1 MSTGV
6 PCDWWG
12 HTVDREKLSALR
24 KKLLTRRKRS
34 AVSASKKLARRTPLR
49 SLWWWLSLVV
59 LAASAGFIP
68 PAIAMAF
75 AVTEGWDGQSQFWLL
90 IVAGLF
96 QGLALGIAEVIAL
109 RRGPLRVPAGRWI
122 FVTTLAMGV
131 AWLVALLP
139 GTFVQLDWSNPAV
152 VVAIIG
158 AVLVVV
164 LIVPLGQWFILRS
177 RTRDAWRWM
186 LVMGVATTLGVG
198 SLLSGIVLA
207 AGKTTFISTL
217 LPFILT
223 GWVGIVLFTVVSG
236 LGVYWIAREAYTAAD
251 ISDALARRAAKA
263 SRATTATKKAAARVG
278 AKASPAIKNMAS
290 SVATAAKKAG
300 SQTSSA
306 VKITAT
312 RVTSRASM
320 AITQAKARA
329 KARGPERAK
338 AQAKKTSG
346 K

>member
-1 MSTGV
+1 M
-6 PCDWWG
+6 
-12 HTVDREKLSALR
+12 
-24 KKLLTRRKRS
+24 
-34 AVSASKKLARRTPLR
+34 
-49 SLWWWLSLVV
+49 V

-68 PAIAMAF
+68 PAIAIAF

-96 QGLALGIAEVIAL
+96 QGLALGIGEVIAL
-109 RRGPLRVPAGRWI
+109 RRGPLRVPAGRWV
-122 FVTTLAMGV
+122 FVTTVAMGV

-139 GTFVQLDWSNPAV
+139 GTVVQLDWSNPAV
-152 VVAIIG
+152 VAAIIA

-177 RTRDAWRWM
+177 RARDAWRWM

-236 LGVYWIAREAYTAAD
+236 LGVYWIAREAYTAEETA
-251 ISDALARRAAKA
+251 AVRAHRSANESK
-263 SRATTATKKAAARVG
+263 ATTATKKAAARVG
-278 AKASPAIKNMAS
+278 AQASPAIKKMAS
-290 SVATAAKKAG
+290 RVATAAKKAG
-300 SQTSSA
+300 SQTASA
-306 VKITAT
+306 AKKTAT

-329 KARGPERAK
+329 KARGAERAK
-338 AQAKKTSG
+338 SQEKKTSG